1 LGLRAIQFELGSDRL
16 RSESIET
23 LRNLGGLLNEELGD
37 HDRLEAVGKGYS
49 QPAVPKTRLPHRTGA
64 WWRSILMGFTAAGV
78 SKYLGG
84 RRIPSS
90 PADRR
95 TESTRRSRLLGT
107 S

>member
-1 LGLRAIQFELGSDRL
+1 MALQIADRVKEATTTTGTGAL
-16 RSESIET
+16 A
-23 LRNLGGLLNEELGD
+23 LGGALNGELRD

-64 WWRSILMGFTAAGV
+64 WWRSILMGFTATGV